1 MKGVYYPMIS
11 TLQEEILKLKKENN
25 AVILAHCYQ
34 AKEILEIA
42 DETGDSYQLSV
53 SALKYDCDTFIMCGV
68 HFMAETVK
76 MLSPDKKVIL
86 ANKNAGCPM
95 AEQFTPQDILKLKQ
109 EYPNAMVVAY
119 VNTTAEL
126 KAVCDVCVTSATS
139 VKICEKLPTDEIIF
153 IPDCNLGE
161 FTAKQIP
168 NKKFIFV
175 QGGCPI
181 HGNIPET
188 DVLKA
193 KQEHPH
199 ALILCHPECTSKVTQ
214 YADYIGSTTG
224 IMAYAKNSDSKEF
237 IIGTENSIVDHLEYA
252 CPDKYFYPLSKNF
265 ICTDMKLTTLP
276 DVKKALSGNGG
287 LEITMSNDL
296 ISKARVCIDNMVE
309 LGK

>member
-1 MKGVYYPMIS
+1 MIN
-11 TLQEEILKLKKENN
+11 TLQKEILKLKKEKN
-25 AVILAHCYQ
+25 AIILAHCYQ
-34 AKEILEIA
+34 SKEILEIA

-53 SALKYDCDTFIMCGV
+53 SALKYDCNTFIMCGV

-76 MLSPDKKVIL
+76 ILSPNKRVIL

-109 EYPNAMVVAY
+109 QYPNAMVVAY

-139 VKICEKLPTDEIIF
+139 VKICKNLPSDEIIF
-153 IPDCNLGE
+153 IPDCNLGQ
-161 FTAKQIP
+161 FTAEQIP

-181 HGNIPET
+181 HGNIPES
-188 DVLKA
+188 DVIRA
-193 KQEHPH
+193 KQEHPN

-214 YADYIGSTTG
+214 YADYVGSTTG
-224 IMAYAKNSDSKEF
+224 IMAYAKNSESKEF
-237 IIGTENSIVDHLEYA
+237 IIGTENSIVNHLEYT

-265 ICTDMKLTTLP
+265 ICADMKLTTLP
-276 DVKKALSGNGG
+276 DVKNALLENGG
-287 LEITMSNDL
+287 LEINMSDDL
-296 ISKARVCIDNMVE
+296 ISKAKICINNMVE